1 MENYINSLFSINH
14 ALQNGFKSILDKYK
28 VSNSRLLNEVQ
39 QCIPQWGVQA
49 TERSCDSKMEG
60 LRPDKF
66 AFEQSARLLRG
77 GMREF
82 RPTDHLYV
90 CTAIKISRR
99 ERSLTVPGLRC
110 ICHNEIYGKV
120 HLRDDASI
128 APYKFHFITRLFV
141 SPKNKRMQRCSFPL
155 HLCILILYD
164 FIPIFPARS
173 LCPASNS

>member
-1 MENYINSLFSINH
+1 
-14 ALQNGFKSILDKYK
+14 
-28 VSNSRLLNEVQ
+28 
-39 QCIPQWGVQA
+39 
-49 TERSCDSKMEG
+49 MEG
-60 LRPDKF
+60 LCPDKF

-141 SPKNKRMQRCSFPL
+141 SLKKLKNAAMYFPSTSL
-155 HLCILILYD
+155 HSYFL
-164 FIPIFPARS
+164 
-173 LCPASNS
+173 